1 MAKKNVIKSI
11 FIFLIFGIIS
21 CKSNS
26 QNRNLIT
33 VKLEVLSIDL
43 IGKVYIIKAKDE
55 KRFYKIVSAKMDNYS
70 SVCNQIEKEGS
81 YNFVLKNVIG
91 DFELPAHVDAV
102 EFNGQDITLEK
113 DTKNEVFKSENLKG
127 LCIGK

>member
-11 FIFLIFGIIS
+11 SIFLFFGIIS

-26 QNRNLIT
+26 HYRNLNNL
-33 VKLEVLSIDL
+33 KLEVLSIDL
-43 IGKVYIIKAKDE
+43 IGKVYIVKAKDE
-55 KRFYKIVSAKMDNYS
+55 TRLYKIVSAKMDNYS
-70 SVCNQIEKEGS
+70 SFCNQIEKEGS

-91 DFELPAHVDAV
+91 NFELPAHVDAV

-113 DTKNEVFKSENLKG
+113 DTKNEVFQSENLKG
-127 LCIGK
+127 LCIVK